1 MELEPT
7 EDPSGWDVADYK
19 HFSVCGSDTSETE
32 TDTDTDSCTDSTT
45 TETAS
50 SEQVAICV
58 RLVDSRENNK
68 PRKFNKKVK
77 DMKGFEKNE
86 YKKILVEEELLP
98 E

>member
-1 MELEPT
+1 MELDPT
-7 EDPSGWDVADYK
+7 EVPSGWDDADYK

-32 TDTDTDSCTDSTT
+32 TDTDTDSCADSTT
-45 TETAS
+45 TETTI
-50 SEQVAICV
+50 SEQTITHVQ
-58 RLVDSRENNK
+58 LVDSCENNK